1 MRVCAQ
7 RTHARR
13 RRAGGAPPASVGQP
27 IQFVYTSI
35 CIPSFNAIH
44 HHPSHRNATFP
55 MIPWRI
61 AIDSLEVPQDSSTII
76 CPTLLFLGCP
86 TLSRRQ
92 QRATGG
98 RGDRGQHPRA
108 QKYRRRKLW
117 LSPKGSGVAW
127 NRNAS
132 STSMCLFLATA
143 PASSF
148 LAQHPPLLSGS
159 ALTCPPSLGSTRPL
173 KPLRPWRTPWT
184 DTEAGTGHR
193 IMDESRRPEAGW
205 DYGQIQKA

>member
-1 MRVCAQ
+1 MRTA
-7 RTHARR
+7 HARAAAAA
-13 RRAGGAPPASVGQP
+13 AGGAPPASVGQP
-27 IQFVYTSI
+27 IQFVYLSI

-76 CPTLLFLGCP
+76 YPTLLFLGCP

-98 RGDRGQHPRA
+98 RGDRGQHSRA

-148 LAQHPPLLSGS
+148 LAQLPPLLSGG
-159 ALTCPPSLGSTRPL
+159 ALTCPLLSGRHAP
-173 KPLRPWRTPWT
+173 
-184 DTEAGTGHR
+184 
-193 IMDESRRPEAGW
+193 
-205 DYGQIQKA
+205 